1 MKTITHVIF
10 AVATVAIA
18 LLFVQCKPET
28 KSTDKAATGTD
39 SPSVTSERLPIA
51 YIDNDSLL
59 AKYNYAKDL
68 SESLMRRM
76 ENENAN
82 FNEKA
87 RQLQNDKIDFQRK
100 LQNNAFL
107 SQERAEQEAQR
118 IARKEADLQK
128 LGQQKEQEL
137 MLEQQKTLMAV
148 SDSINS
154 FIKEYNKTKKYQAIL
169 YKAATIYID
178 ESYNITDEVVDML
191 NKRYNPAKK

>member
-18 LLFVQCKPET
+18 LLFVQCKSET

-191 NKRYNPAKK
+191 NKRYNPVKK

>member
-1 MKTITHVIF
+1 
-10 AVATVAIA
+10 
-18 LLFVQCKPET
+18 
-28 KSTDKAATGTD
+28 
-39 SPSVTSERLPIA
+39 
-51 YIDNDSLL
+51 
-59 AKYNYAKDL
+59 
-68 SESLMRRM
+68 M

>member
-1 MKTITHVIF
+1 
-10 AVATVAIA
+10 
-18 LLFVQCKPET
+18 
-28 KSTDKAATGTD
+28 
-39 SPSVTSERLPIA
+39 
-51 YIDNDSLL
+51 
-59 AKYNYAKDL
+59 
-68 SESLMRRM
+68 M

-169 YKAATIYID
+169 YKAA
-178 ESYNITDEVVDML
+178 N
-191 NKRYNPAKK
+191 

>member
-10 AVATVAIA
+10 AVAPS
-18 LLFVQCKPET
+18 LLHCYLFNNQRQ
-28 KSTDKAATGTD
+28 STDKAATGTD

>member
-18 LLFVQCKPET
+18 LLFVQCKSET

-76 ENENAN
+76 E
-82 FNEKA
+82 
-87 RQLQNDKIDFQRK
+87 
-100 LQNNAFL
+100 NAFL